1 MNKSYISEDLGIETM
16 GGFVFNQLGRL
27 PKKDEFILN
36 GNIKL
41 TVKEIKDNRITKI
54 SAERI
59 SHD

>member
-1 MNKSYISEDLGIETM
+1 M